1 MSVEPP
7 RYIYEDYKLWQG
19 DWELIDGY
27 PFAMAPSPYG
37 KHQKLMIRLGQYFNE
52 VLEECDCEVY
62 PELDWIID
70 ESNVVRPDLAVYCE
84 DIETYPTTT
93 PKIVIEIVSAST
105 AKKDETIK
113 YELYEKEAVEYYVLV
128 YPDLEKVRIFKLEDG
143 KYRKVFEGRSSFGF
157 DLCDMKIDF
166 TKAWKK

>member
-37 KHQKLMIRLGQYFNE
+37 KYQKLMSRLLYLLNNE
-52 VLEECDCEVY
+52 LEECDCEVY

-113 YELYEKEAVEYYVLV
+113 FELYEKEGVEYYILV
-128 YPDLEKVRIFKLEDG
+128 YPDLEKVRIFRLKNG
-143 KYRKVFEGRSSFGF
+143 KYKKVFEGKSSFGF
-157 DLCDMKIDF
+157 DLCDITIDF
-166 TKAWKK
+166 AKAWKK